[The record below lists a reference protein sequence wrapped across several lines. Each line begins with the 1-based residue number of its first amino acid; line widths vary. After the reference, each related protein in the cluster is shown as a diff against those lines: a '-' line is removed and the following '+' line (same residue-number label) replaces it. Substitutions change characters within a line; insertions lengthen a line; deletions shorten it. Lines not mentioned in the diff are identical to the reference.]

1 MADINFQAYQ
11 LLNEIHEQA
20 TGQKSIA
27 PVNTAEFVSMAQATL
42 SSAGYETTLNAIDNV
57 LARTIVAVR
66 PYNRKF
72 KGLENS
78 ADRWGAVIR
87 KINFGDRGAEADE
100 AYNTVDGQSIDP
112 FKVRKPDVLTTR
124 YIGSAVFQQHYT
136 RYKYQLDTA
145 FENEANFMAFI
156 NGMLTHMSNEWEQW
170 LENMTRATLTN
181 LMGAL
186 VDENKAGRVVHL
198 LTEYKAKTGL
208 TLTAQDIYKPDYVK
222 PFFQWLYGRVAEL
235 TNLMTERSAL
245 FHTEITGHAIMRHT
259 PLQYQRVYLLA
270 GIMAGI
276 KATVKADTYNQ
287 DFLQLAETE
296 SVSYW
301 QSIETP
307 DTINVTPVTI
317 DATGAE
323 TTGDAVSKAGVMGI
337 IFDRDACGYNVAV
350 NEIEPVIYNP
360 AGSYWNI
367 FHKARMSYLNDMTE
381 NAVLLLLD

>member
-1 MADINFQAYQ
+1 MNDINFQAYQ

-27 PVNTAEFVSMAQATL
+27 PVNTSEFVSMAQATITT
-42 SSAGYETTLNAIDNV
+42 AGLEGTLNAIDNV

-78 ADRWGAVIR
+78 ADRWGAIIR

-112 FKVRKPDVLTTR
+112 FKVRKPDVLVTR
-124 YIGSAVFQQHYT
+124 YIGSAVYNQHYT

-145 FENEANFMAFI
+145 FENEASFMAFI

-181 LMGAL
+181 LMGA
-186 VDENKAGRVVHL
+186 VIDENKSGRVIHL
-198 LTEYKAKTGL
+198 LTEYNAKTGL
-208 TLTAQDIYKPDYVK
+208 SLTATDIYKPDYVK

-235 TNLMTERSAL
+235 TNLMSERSVL
-245 FHTEITGHAIMRHT
+245 FHTEITGHDIMRHT
-259 PLQYQRVYLLA
+259 PLEYQRVYLLS

-276 KATVKADTYNQ
+276 KATVKADTYNE

-301 QSIETP
+301 QSIGSP
-307 DTINVTPVTI
+307 DAINVTPVTL
-317 DATGAE
+317 DETGA
-323 TTGDAVSKAGVMGI
+323 TVQGAAVNKTGVMGV
-337 IFDRDACGYNVAV
+337 IFDRDACGYNVSL

-367 FHKARMSYLNDMTE
+367 FHKARYQYQNDMTE
-381 NAVLLLLD
+381 NALVLLLD